1 MSPTLIGMLS
11 VMSGLRPHRVGTGTL
26 DRRAGY

>member
-11 VMSGLRPHRVGTGTL
+11 VMSGLRPHRIGI
-26 DRRAGY
+26 RRT